1 MELVAGKSPQATE
14 LSENTHRKNQ
24 SRKMKARL
32 ILKSTL
38 MIGPFSS
45 LDTVIKSS
53 LKLSGPNKPI
63 VLRLGLSFYFS
74 SGKNI

>member
-24 SRKMKARL
+24 SLKMKARL

-45 LDTVIKSS
+45 LETFKSS

>member
-24 SRKMKARL
+24 SRKMKVRL

-45 LDTVIKSS
+45 LETFKSS